1 MNPDSSS
8 GFPMAPPLSSASLW
22 STKPLSLR
30 ASRVRPL
37 SPCHHAS
44 MPPRGSAALTFAQAA
59 GRFAP
64 LHCLCL
70 ALVSSGPLV
79 LELCPQLIIRSPYGA
94 PFEFCLSGQPSLWAS
109 GPLICIPCQLAHWS
123 ADQLIFPSWPP
134 SARHK
139 KTRHSRDGSMGPGCP
154 VPEREAD

>member
-1 MNPDSSS
+1 MTAWRTASKSEWMNPNSSS

-79 LELCPQLIIRSPYGA
+79 LELCPQLIIRSPYAA
-94 PFEFCLSGQPSLWAS
+94 PFEF
-109 GPLICIPCQLAHWS
+109 
-123 ADQLIFPSWPP
+123 
-134 SARHK
+134 
-139 KTRHSRDGSMGPGCP
+139 
-154 VPEREAD
+154 